1 MPLLLLHFLVIHVG
15 DNFPRNGVSPRV
27 EFSNGILGG
36 EGGSA
41 EFLKNSRK
49 LVDNGESKEDLRG
62 EIIRGFFFES
72 MYGSVR
78 ISSDQVEK

>member
-1 MPLLLLHFLVIHVG
+1 MVSFSLSLAL
-15 DNFPRNGVSPRV
+15 SPRA

-62 EIIRGFFFES
+62 EIIQGFFFES
-72 MYGSVR
+72 IYGYLFVFHPTRWKS
-78 ISSDQVEK
+78 K